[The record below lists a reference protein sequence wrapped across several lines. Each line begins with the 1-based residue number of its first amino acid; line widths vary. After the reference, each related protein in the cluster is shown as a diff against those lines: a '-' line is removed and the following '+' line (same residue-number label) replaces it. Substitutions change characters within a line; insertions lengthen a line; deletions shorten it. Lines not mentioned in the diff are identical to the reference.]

1 MLRTGTGVQSEY
13 YANQQVMVGVP
24 NRPFTPTAIRSF
36 MIDSEYAEVNFIPG
50 ETWVSVNALG
60 FIVPGIIPNAKSTGL
75 VVRGASREAA
85 ANAPAY
91 YTYESGA
98 VPVMTLG
105 NTWINVVTAPTDLY
119 QSGIAVNNETGKAT
133 TYDATATAG
142 IFTTGVQ
149 GATLTEWQAVTDGSF
164 GINIDGGGVTA
175 ITALDFSAVT
185 TIHDVAA
192 VIEAALTGAYC
203 TYDEASDTFV
213 FTSQTTGATSTIALS
228 ADATGTS
235 IYVADFL
242 NGAGGAATDGEA
254 AGSAPTG
261 YTALPSV
268 SIEKWSA
275 EVNTK
280 VLVSFPVKPLT
291 A

>member
-1 MLRTGTGVQSEY
+1 MLRTGTGVQDNY

-24 NRPFTPTAIRSF
+24 NRPFAPTAIRSF
-36 MIDSEYAEVNFIPG
+36 MIDSEYAEVNFVPG

-60 FIVPGIIPNAKSTGL
+60 FIVPGIISNSKSVGL

-85 ANAPAY
+85 SNSPAY
-91 YTYESGA
+91 YTYEMGA

-105 NTWINVVTAPTDLY
+105 NCWINVVTAPTDLF

-133 TYDATATAG
+133 TYDASATAG
-142 IFTTGVQ
+142 IFVTGEQ
-149 GATLTEWQAVTDGSF
+149 GATLAEWQAVTDGSVSVTV
-164 GINIDGGGVTA
+164 DGGVAQVLTG
-175 ITALDFSAVT
+175 LDFSAVAS
-185 TIHDVAA
+185 IHDVAA
-192 VIEAALTGAYC
+192 VIEVALTGSYV
-203 TYDEASDTFV
+203 TYDEASNTFV
-213 FTSQTTGATSTIALS
+213 FTSQTTGASSAVLVE

-235 IYVADFL
+235 IFVADYL
-242 NGAGGAATDGEA
+242 NADGGAATDGEA
-254 AGSAPTG
+254 AGSAPAG

-268 SIEKWSA
+268 QIEKWSA

-280 VLVSFPVKPLT
+280 VLVTFPAKPLT